1 MRRNSNDWWMWLG
14 MDNRELKHYGIP
26 GMKWGVRKFIERHDK
41 GKTHRDRLQNK
52 YLERGYSKEEA
63 SKRAAN
69 RIRAEKALAIAGGV
83 ALTAAAAYYAHHKY
97 TTDEVIS
104 KNVDFQKIMLLPK
117 DAKPSGN
124 MKYLAFKRG
133 DKKRYE
139 GTYSQALLANKML
152 TFSDDKVA
160 KVTTKFE
167 RDIKIASPKRA
178 RDTFKKLYNNDSEFR
193 KMVTDVSGMVNE
205 DRNSGTRKQAK
216 AFKALE
222 KIVKGKSKNF
232 HGKAYDGF
240 NTALV
245 GQGDKFDKI
254 RDKYYAELKKQG
266 IDAIVDRNDKA
277 LSGYNTKRP
286 IIMLGE
292 VAAKHTVKE
301 MSAPEIIAKGV
312 REELKAKGKK
322 IVKYLAAPAAAYQ
335 VTKQATEEYNYQMKN
350 RKKNKSKK

>member
-1 MRRNSNDWWMWLG
+1 MRRNSNDLWILLM
-14 MDNRELKHYGIP
+14 MDNSELKHYGIP
-26 GMKWGVRKFIERHDK
+26 GMKWGVRKFIERQEK

-52 YLERGYSKEEA
+52 YLEKGYSKEEA

-69 RIRAEKALAIAGGV
+69 RIRAEKALAIAGGI
-83 ALTAAAAYYAHHKY
+83 ALTAAAVYYAHHKY

-193 KMVTDVSGMVNE
+193 KMVTDVSGLVNE

-222 KIVKGKSKNF
+222 KLVKGKSKNF

-240 NTALV
+240 NTTLV

-277 LSGYNTKRP
+277 LSGYKTKRP

-335 VTKQATEEYNYQMKN
+335 VTKQATEEYNYQIKN
-350 RKKNKSKK
+350 RKKTKHKK

>member
-1 MRRNSNDWWMWLG
+1 MNN
-14 MDNRELKHYGIP
+14 ELKHYGIP
-26 GMKWGVRKFIERHDK
+26 GMKWGVRKIIERQEK

-52 YLERGYSKEEA
+52 YLEKGYSKEEA

-69 RIRAEKALAIAGGV
+69 RIRAEKALAIAGGI

-139 GTYSQALLANKML
+139 GTYSQALLAKKML

-193 KMVTDVSGMVNE
+193 KMVTDVSGLVNE
-205 DRNSGTRKQAK
+205 GRNRGTRKQAK

-222 KIVKGKSKNF
+222 KLVKGKNKNF

-240 NTALV
+240 NTVLV

-292 VAAKHTVKE
+292 VTAKHTVKE
-301 MSAPEIIAKGV
+301 MSAPEIVAKGV
-312 REELKAKGKK
+312 REELKAQGKR

-335 VTKQATEEYNYQMKN
+335 VTKQATEEYDYQMKN
-350 RKKNKSKK
+350 RKKTKHKKKKVQNV

>member
-1 MRRNSNDWWMWLG
+1 MTSNSLEN
-14 MDNRELKHYGIP
+14 ELHHYGIP
-26 GMKWGVRKFIERHDK
+26 GMKWGVRKFIELQER

-52 YLERGYSKEEA
+52 YLEKGYSKEEA
-63 SKRAAN
+63 SRRAAN
-69 RIRAEKALAIAGGV
+69 RIRTEKALAIAGGV
-83 ALTAAAAYYAHHKY
+83 ALTAAAAFYAHHKY
-97 TTDEVIS
+97 TTDQVIS

-133 DKKRYE
+133 DKKKYE
-139 GTYSQALLANKML
+139 GTYSQALLANKMM

-193 KMVTDVSGMVNE
+193 KMVGDVSGLINK
-205 DRNSGTRKQAK
+205 DRDSGTRKQAK

-245 GQGDKFDKI
+245 GRGDKFDKI

-277 LSGYNTKRP
+277 LSGYKTKKP

-301 MSAPEIIAKGV
+301 MSASEIVAKGT
-312 REELKAKGKK
+312 REELKAKGKQ
-322 IVKYLAAPAAAYQ
+322 IVKYIAAPYVAY
-335 VTKQATEEYNYQMKN
+335 KAMEEYDRQTSKRSKN
-350 RKKNKSKK
+350 TTKHK